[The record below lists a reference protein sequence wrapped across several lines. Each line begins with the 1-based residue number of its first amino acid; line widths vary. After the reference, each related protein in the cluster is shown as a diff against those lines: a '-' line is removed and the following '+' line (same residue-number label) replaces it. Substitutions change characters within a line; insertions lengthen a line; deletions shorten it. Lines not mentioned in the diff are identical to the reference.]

1 MKKEPQNKL
10 RIKDIAEL
18 AQVSPG
24 TVDRVLHNRG
34 EVREDTRLKILNLI
48 NNHSYTPNIIAKSLA
63 SKRNRV
69 IAVLIPEA
77 TEDNPY
83 WNNPLI
89 GINQTAIELSDFSTK
104 VETYTFNL
112 AEESSFIDSANE
124 ILKSVPDGVVFNPVF
139 NEASLAF
146 SKNMDQLNIPFVF
159 IDINLKNC
167 KNLAYFGQ
175 DALKSGCVAA
185 KLMAHCLPENATIL
199 IAQLAQKKNVTG
211 HMLQR
216 ENGFRNFFIKNK
228 IKKPVNIISTEI
240 DLLHITE
247 PESSLDEIFIKYP
260 EIKGIFVPNSRVFK
274 VAEYLENSHISQ
286 KLVIGYDLIGDN
298 VRFLKRGI
306 IDFLLGQRPEEQGRN
321 SIEAIFKFLMTKKI
335 IEKINYSPIDIILK
349 ENFEYYL
356 RKEKNE

>member
-1 MKKEPQNKL
+1 LKKEPQSKL

-34 EVREDTRLKILNLI
+34 EVKEDTRLKILNII
-48 NNHSYTPNIIAKSLA
+48 NDHSYTPNIIAKSLA

-89 GINQTAIELSDFSTK
+89 GINQTAIEISDFSTQ
-104 VETYTFNL
+104 VETYTFNP
-112 AEESSFIDSANE
+112 AEENSFIDTANE
-124 ILKSVPDGVVFNPVF
+124 ILKSVPDGVVFNPAF

-146 SKNMDQLNIPFVF
+146 SKNMEQLNIPFVF

-185 KLMAHCLPENATIL
+185 KLMAHCMPENATIL
-199 IAQLAQKKNVTG
+199 IAQLAEKKNVTE

-216 ENGFRNFFIKNK
+216 ENGFRNFFIKNE
-228 IKKPVNIISTEI
+228 KPVNIISAEI
-240 DLLHITE
+240 DLLRITE
-247 PESSLDEIFIKYP
+247 PESSLDEIFDRHP

-274 VAEYLENSHISQ
+274 VAEYLENSQISQ

-298 VRFLKRGI
+298 VRFLKSGTV
-306 IDFLLGQRPEEQGRN
+306 DFLLGQKPEEQGRK
-321 SIEAIFKFLMTKKI
+321 SIEAVFNFIMTKKR

-349 ENFEYYL
+349 ENFEYY
-356 RKEKNE
+356 